1 MLRRGLH
8 IFLVSEPELSQ
19 LQSTTT
25 PHDSPRIFFPHVRC
39 LELAKSKLREQ
50 IRRNEKTERPLSV
63 AENLAAGALS
73 GVVNNFCTLPFDVV
87 ATNNQVRN
95 FRHNKRGFYAQYVDT
110 AKLVRETG
118 GITSFWRGLLPSC
131 LLVVNPAVNFAL
143 FEQLKVIY
151 VSSIVTKSVPL
162 GKVTRNASAHKLT
175 ALEAF
180 LIGATSKAVAT
191 TISYPLIRAKILM
204 MDSSRRKGLKIS
216 DGTTADEQLHSMLG
230 VLYEAVSAEGIIGGL
245 YKGLGAQLSRSTLAA
260 AIMFTTRE
268 KLEGCASRGAR
279 SFTKTKKQG

>member
-1 MLRRGLH
+1 MH
-8 IFLVSEPELSQ
+8 FD
-19 LQSTTT
+19 
-25 PHDSPRIFFPHVRC
+25 HYDSPRIFFPHVRC
-39 LELAKSKLREQ
+39 LELVKSKLREK
-50 IRRNEKTERPLSV
+50 IARNEKTERPLSV
-63 AENLAAGALS
+63 AEDLAAGALS
-73 GVVNNFCTLPFDVV
+73 GVINNFCTQPFDVV
-87 ATNNQVRN
+87 ATNNQVSN
-95 FRHNKRGFYAQYVDT
+95 SRHNKRGFFSQYVDT

-151 VSSIVTKSVPL
+151 VSSVLAKRDPC
-162 GKVTRNASAHKLT
+162 GKLTRNASALKLT

-204 MDSSRRKGLKIS
+204 MDSSRRKGQKTS
-216 DGTTADEQLHSMLG
+216 DGTAADEQLHSILG
-230 VLYEAVSAEGIIGGL
+230 VLREAVSAEGIIGGL
-245 YKGLGAQLSRSTLAA
+245 YRGLGAQLFRSTLAA

-268 KLEGCASRGAR
+268 KLSGPATRGAQ
-279 SFTKTKKQG
+279 SLTKTKKQ

>member
-1 MLRRGLH
+1 
-8 IFLVSEPELSQ
+8 
-19 LQSTTT
+19 
-25 PHDSPRIFFPHVRC
+25 
-39 LELAKSKLREQ
+39 
-50 IRRNEKTERPLSV
+50 V
-63 AENLAAGALS
+63 AEDLAAGALS
-73 GVVNNFCTLPFDVV
+73 GLVNNFCTLPFDVV

-95 FRHNKRGFYAQYVDT
+95 FRHNKRGFYAQYADT

-118 GITSFWRGLLPSC
+118 GIMSFWRGLLPSC

-151 VSSIVTKSVPL
+151 VSSVLSKNVSR
-162 GKVTRNASAHKLT
+162 GKLPKNATAHKLS

-191 TISYPLIRAKILM
+191 TIAYPLIRAKILM
-204 MDSSRRKGLKIS
+204 MDSSRRKDPKTP
-216 DGTTADEQLHSMLG
+216 DGAVSDEQLHSMLG

-268 KLEGCASRGAR
+268 KLEGCLSRGAQ
-279 SFTKTKKQG
+279 SLNKTRKQG

>member
-25 PHDSPRIFFPHVRC
+25 PHDSPRIFFPHVRG

-118 GITSFWRGLLPSC
+118 GLKSFWRGLLPSC
-131 LLVVNPAVNFAL
+131 FP
-143 FEQLKVIY
+143 
-151 VSSIVTKSVPL
+151 
-162 GKVTRNASAHKLT
+162 
-175 ALEAF
+175 
-180 LIGATSKAVAT
+180 
-191 TISYPLIRAKILM
+191 
-204 MDSSRRKGLKIS
+204 
-216 DGTTADEQLHSMLG
+216 
-230 VLYEAVSAEGIIGGL
+230 
-245 YKGLGAQLSRSTLAA
+245 
-260 AIMFTTRE
+260 
-268 KLEGCASRGAR
+268 
-279 SFTKTKKQG
+279 

>member
-63 AENLAAGALS
+63 AQDLAAGAIS

-180 LIGATSKAVAT
+180 LIGATFQMV
-191 TISYPLIRAKILM
+191 PLLT
-204 MDSSRRKGLKIS
+204 SSFIACWVSFMKLSVRKVSSGVSTKVWVHNSLEVLWQQPSCLPLVRNLK
-216 DGTTADEQLHSMLG
+216 
-230 VLYEAVSAEGIIGGL
+230 VVY
-245 YKGLGAQLSRSTLAA
+245 
-260 AIMFTTRE
+260 
-268 KLEGCASRGAR
+268 LEGYKASP
-279 SFTKTKKQG
+279 KQGTRINNMKR

>member
-1 MLRRGLH
+1 
-8 IFLVSEPELSQ
+8 
-19 LQSTTT
+19 LQTSTTF
-25 PHDSPRIFFPHVRC
+25 HGSPRTFFSHVRC
-39 LELAKSKLREQ
+39 LELVKSKFREQ
-50 IRRNEKTERPLSV
+50 IRRNEKVERPLRV
-63 AENLAAGALS
+63 AEDLAAGALS
-73 GVVNNFCTLPFDVV
+73 GVVNNLCTLPFDVV

-95 FRHNKRGFYAQYVDT
+95 LRHNKRGFYAQYADT

-118 GITSFWRGLLPSC
+118 GIMSFWRGLLPSC

-151 VSSIVTKSVPL
+151 ISSTLTKKAYRGELTKDATV
-162 GKVTRNASAHKLT
+162 HKLS

-180 LIGATSKAVAT
+180 IIGATSKAVAT

-204 MDSSRRKGLKIS
+204 MDSSRRKDPKTPDGAVS
-216 DGTTADEQLHSMLG
+216 DERLHSMLG

-245 YKGLGAQLSRSTLAA
+245 YKGLGAQLARSTLAA

-268 KLEGCASRGAR
+268 KLEGYVSRRAQ
-279 SFTKTKKQG
+279 SFTKSRKQEEVRAGVSG

>member
-1 MLRRGLH
+1 M
-8 IFLVSEPELSQ
+8 
-19 LQSTTT
+19 
-25 PHDSPRIFFPHVRC
+25 
-39 LELAKSKLREQ
+39 
-50 IRRNEKTERPLSV
+50 
-63 AENLAAGALS
+63 AEDLAAGALS
-73 GVVNNFCTLPFDVV
+73 GVVNNFCTLPFDVI

-95 FRHNKRGFYAQYVDT
+95 LRHNKRGFYAQYVDT
-110 AKLVRETG
+110 AKLVRESG

-151 VSSIVTKSVPL
+151 VSSVVAKSVPRGNL
-162 GKVTRNASAHKLT
+162 TGSASAHKLT
-175 ALEAF
+175 ALEVF
-180 LIGATSKAVAT
+180 LIGATSKAIAT

-204 MDSSRRKGLKIS
+204 MDSRRQKCLKTS
-216 DGTTADEQLHSMLG
+216 DGTSADEQLHSMLG